1 MAIDI
6 KIVGSANLGYVQ
18 KELGK
23 LALTAEA
30 TTQAFENQ
38 NKYLRGNGS
47 RPQIIRHYR
56 DWQVVQNE
64 LRDSTLALTR
74 ANGDFTTSSFKV
86 GNATDSMV
94 ERIQKQQL
102 TFRQL
107 RQEMGLVKKTYQ
119 DQMKLQASYARTW
132 GTTAAGSKQ
141 VDLITPDFK
150 VQAAGWDQLRTKV
163 HFYNQVLASVST
175 NTINWGK
182 NTQWAGRQLMAGI
195 TYPLILAGGLM
206 AKTAYDVDKGLTQ
219 IVKVYGD
226 AGEGMKESSDQIK
239 SAAMSTAKDLTQYGQ
254 SINDTL
260 EIQSQ
265 LASTGKTGPELQQAT
280 SAVTK
285 ARLLGELNIQD
296 AMQATIN
303 MQEVYGF
310 GADKLAEKFNF
321 MNQME
326 NETSLT
332 MQDFVEGIPK
342 ISGIMNTLGADFEDT
357 GVLLAAMKTAG
368 IDAKEG
374 GNAIKSMVFKDVA
387 PSAKAIKVFAELTGQ
402 SIEAIVDSTKGDPIK
417 TLQGIGRAIEDLP
430 STDQIAVIKEVFGI
444 HQGSKAIG
452 MIKALSGETE
462 QMGKAFSIA
471 AAGADEW
478 AATASGEL
486 EALKASDW
494 VKVKDAIESAKIGMV
509 EFGKVILTAVA
520 PALKAIGDMMQ
531 GMGDWF
537 SGADSGKKKAVAW
550 GIAILAATGPVIML
564 IGLMANLTGN
574 MLKATSAMLNL
585 VKGNG
590 LVTSKQR
597 ATTLATELQ
606 TKSVNN
612 LTKAYEQQMYM
623 ERGLMNSAFM
633 KKDMAGR
640 AATKDLSSSINN
652 PQLWAAAAASA
663 STAPSSFSIDTS
675 TGESKKNETFAVA
688 AKKSGEIADNSEKA
702 ARSWGKV
709 ARNTGYVAMA
719 ASTIGMMSTD
729 SDSLVNKLSTMVFYA
744 SMLGPAM
751 VAGLQK
757 SGAIAKMAQIAATV
771 KGSAMFTGIAG
782 KAAVARTGIMA
793 VGSSIAAMAGP
804 IGIATVA
811 IGGLFYMYKKRA
823 REAREEQDALNGS
836 VELWASASGGTL
848 RDPANLRSGEK
859 RTALDYEKMA
869 KDVIAQDERLASA
882 IEKMSESEKTKEA
895 AIAYGMQEGNRA
907 LLRGLTPEE
916 ATEAARTAAVAIN
929 NTLASSIQLD
939 IRSTAFINVE
949 EVRIAEI
956 DRVRRMIDDEVKA
969 ASTGNWFT
977 GSSAETDSIKIKRN
991 LEITPSGGSMS
1002 TGVLSS
1008 DYDSKLEEAIKVA
1021 YEQLSSTTGEERQK
1035 VYQKMSTDA
1044 RTGLESFYDG
1054 LTKSQKEIMESQG
1067 VFDSKTMTEWM
1078 DRSGGA
1084 GALKDHLE
1092 KEGDSLSGVQQDEFA
1107 ARLAEYRKAVI
1118 YYYSAAEGI
1127 TQEEAEKRLDGKL
1140 SFDVI
1145 ADLNIGVETSSASD
1159 AELDGAMRTYE
1170 NKINNMS
1177 KLWGIRLPEAQ
1188 RLALLNEERVN
1199 NGLKKTTNIRDG
1211 MNREI
1216 TSTIDAVK
1224 KEGGSLGPNAAG
1236 WERSA
1241 DAIDKATKAK
1251 KEYNIMSRPI
1261 DDSGQANPS
1270 VLFDSTTDE
1279 GKKAAEDMAGQF
1291 TESYK
1296 SAMAAAQEEMFTM
1309 ATDELEN
1316 ANQSAIDAIDRD
1328 EKQMSARLDALQKS
1342 REAEFEKRSEAI
1354 DRDFE
1359 KKERKFEARWEKA
1372 MENFDTRWDKTLEN
1386 FDTKWETK
1394 NEKFSAKWDA
1404 TMERFDKSAEKA
1416 KKAVE
1421 AQYDSRIKKV
1431 DEAIKAEQDAE
1442 NIRQRIFEK
1451 EKSRIQHLADMANRS
1466 IDISMSINSGDL
1478 DEAAKLSNDSQAAI
1492 ETYDMDDAGESSQ
1505 SASDK
1510 RIEGLEKNKESINK
1524 KKDIALQRI
1533 DERMQA
1539 ERKALEEQR
1548 KIAEKAFKVS
1558 QEKERKI
1565 LEAQRSAARKS
1576 LEYQKDREKRELDSR
1591 KASLKNRLEAERKDL
1606 ARQIEGS
1613 RAANAK
1619 IVSEKRRA
1627 EDRKYSA
1634 AKKAM
1639 EKEMTALRGAIPRN
1653 EAELLRHMKQI
1664 EKSYDA
1670 YGGALKKKGD
1680 GWGKSISK
1688 STTKHMS
1695 NARVDM
1701 QNKINWEKMGRTI
1714 ATRMTKGTFNMSL
1727 TQFQR
1732 WVSGGAKPD
1741 ELAKLMDKKSPV
1753 KKTAGMTE
1761 AKQRQLSGLSGIVRN
1776 YRHTGGV
1783 IDGSRGSRQGFSGKG
1798 NSQSEVNITAL
1809 KGESVLNRKATR
1821 ALGSGGVNAINNGLY
1836 PQTDVQKPK
1845 PVGRKRQTGDGP
1857 GLAGGFSM
1865 MVAGMMGSM
1874 LRSSIESAGKAKMAE
1889 EMAAV
1894 GNWTAYGL
1902 EAGRFG
1908 GVGLNP
1914 DQLKNASTIASVG
1927 RSLGASSRD
1936 IVIALMTAMQESTL
1950 RNISYG
1956 DRDSVG
1962 LFQQRA
1968 PWGSF
1973 DERTNPRES
1982 ARMFFQGGQGGQPG
1996 LFSKRGRNDMSLAQ
2010 AAQAVQVSAYPD
2022 AYAKWQAMAE
2032 ALYGAMQWEGS
2043 NASVMSG
2050 GSTKGVYGYQK
2061 QIDWIKK
2068 AVPGTIITS
2077 SLRTGN
2083 LGGKSSTGSYHNR
2096 GRAIDMSG
2104 PDRGPSGYARI
2115 FNTIASSFPNSTEL
2129 IHSPMG
2135 SRQLKNGRSY
2145 NYTGQTRAIHWDHVH
2160 WAMRNG
2166 GMVPG
2171 VGSGDKTRIMGEPG
2185 EFMLRK
2191 KAVDNVGPEYLKML
2205 NSDRFI
2211 NMPKSPVASVKDAST
2226 SGNIDNSVV
2235 NKYDISIDASGNAQP
2250 ADVKDAVV
2258 KALTEIERRKG
2269 FDRRIG
2275 KR

>member
-6 KIVGSANLGYVQ
+6 KIVGSANLGHVQ

-38 NKYLRGNGS
+38 NKHLRATGS
-47 RPQIIRHYR
+47 RPEIIRHYR

-94 ERIQKQQL
+94 ERIQKHQL

-119 DQMKLQASYARTW
+119 DQMKLQSSYARTW

-226 AGEGMKESSDQIK
+226 AGEGVKETSDQIK
-239 SAAMSTAKDLTQYGQ
+239 AAAMSTAKDLTQYGQ

-265 LASTGKTGPELQQAT
+265 LASTGKTGPELQDAT
-280 SAVTK
+280 KAVTK
-285 ARLLGELNIQD
+285 ARLLGELDIQD

-342 ISGIMNTLGADFEDT
+342 ISGIMNTLGADFEDL
-357 GVLLAAMKTAG
+357 GIMLAAMKVAG
-368 IDAKEG
+368 VDAKEG

-387 PSAKAIKVFAELTGQ
+387 PSAKAIKVFGELTGQ

-417 TLQGIGRAIEDLP
+417 TLQGIGKAIEDLP

-478 AATASGEL
+478 SATTRGEL
-486 EALKASDW
+486 EALKAADW

-520 PALKAIGDMMQ
+520 PALKAIGNMMQ

-550 GIAILAATGPVIML
+550 GLAILAATGPVIML

-590 LVTSKQR
+590 LVTRKQR
-597 ATTLATELQ
+597 ATALATELQ

-612 LTKAYEQQMYM
+612 LTKAYEQQMFM
-623 ERGLMNSAFM
+623 ERELMRSSIM

-640 AATKDLSSSINN
+640 AATKNLSSSINN
-652 PQLWAAAAASA
+652 PQLWAEAAAAASM
-663 STAPSSFSIDTS
+663 SPSSFSIDTE
-675 TGESKKNETFAVA
+675 TGESKKNETFGIA

-751 VAGLQK
+751 VAGLRK
-757 SGAIAKMAQIAATV
+757 SGALAKMAQMAATV

-782 KAAVARTGIMA
+782 KAAAARTGIMA

-811 IGGLFYMYKKRA
+811 LGGLFYMHKKRA

-836 VELWASASGGTL
+836 VELWASASGGSL

-869 KDVIAQDERLASA
+869 KDVIEQDERLASA
-882 IEKMSESEKTKEA
+882 IEKMSESEKTEEA

-929 NTLASSIQLD
+929 NTLADSIQLD

-949 EVRIAEI
+949 KVRIAEI

-1008 DYDSKLEEAIKVA
+1008 EYDSKLEEAIKVA
-1021 YEQLSSTTGEERQK
+1021 YEQLGSTTGEERQK

-1092 KEGDSLSGVQQDEFA
+1092 KEGDSLNGAQQDEFA

-1159 AELDGAMRTYE
+1159 AELEGAMKTYE
-1170 NKINNMS
+1170 NKIDNMR
-1177 KLWGIRLPEAQ
+1177 KLWGVRLPEAQ

-1199 NGLKKTTNIRDG
+1199 HGLKRTTNIRDG

-1224 KEGGSLGPNAAG
+1224 KEGDSLDPNAAG
-1236 WERSA
+1236 WERNA
-1241 DAIDKATKAK
+1241 DAIEKATKAK
-1251 KEYNIMSRPI
+1251 KQYDIMSRPI
-1261 DDSGQANPS
+1261 DDSGQADPS

-1291 TESYK
+1291 TDSYK
-1296 SAMAAAQEEMFTM
+1296 NAMAAAQEEMFTM
-1309 ATDELEN
+1309 AADELES
-1316 ANQSAIDAIDRD
+1316 AHQSALDALDAADKKRSD
-1328 EKQMSARLDALQKS
+1328 ALDALQESK
-1342 REAEFEKRSEAI
+1342 EAEFDRRADAI
-1354 DRDFE
+1354 DKDAEQR
-1359 KKERKFEARWEKA
+1359 ERKFESRWDKA
-1372 MENFDTRWDKTLEN
+1372 TENFDNRWDKTMENFDNRWDEKS
-1386 FDTKWETK
+1386 D
-1394 NEKFSAKWDA
+1394 KFSEKWDA
-1404 TMERFDKSAEKA
+1404 TMEAFDKSSEKA
-1416 KKAVE
+1416 KEAVE
-1421 AQYDSRIKKV
+1421 AQFDARIKKV
-1431 DEAIKAEQDAE
+1431 DDAIKAEQDAE
-1442 NIRQRIFEK
+1442 NIRQKIFEK

-1466 IDISMSINSGDL
+1466 IDINMSINSGDL
-1478 DEAAKLSNDSQAAI
+1478 DEAARLSNDAQAAI
-1492 ETYDMDDAGESSQ
+1492 QTFTMDDEGDSSQ

-1510 RIEGLEKNKESINK
+1510 RIEALEKSKEPINK
-1524 KKDIALQRI
+1524 QKDAAIARVEARI
-1533 DERMQA
+1533 EA
-1539 ERKALEEQR
+1539 ERKGLEAQR
-1548 KIAEKAFKVS
+1548 KIAEKALGVA
-1558 QEKERKI
+1558 QDKERKI
-1565 LEAQRSAARKS
+1565 LENQRAAAHKS
-1576 LEYQKDREKRELDSR
+1576 LQAQKDKEKRELDSR
-1591 KASLKNRLEAERKDL
+1591 RDALKKRLELDRKALADEIKDQRDANATIL
-1606 ARQIEGS
+1606 AR
-1613 RAANAK
+1613 
-1619 IVSEKRRA
+1619 KRKV
-1627 EDRKYSA
+1627 EDRKYAA

-1639 EKEMTALRGAIPRN
+1639 DKEMDALRGAVPRN
-1653 EAELLRHMKQI
+1653 EEELLRHMKQV
-1664 EKSYDA
+1664 EKSYGA
-1670 YGGALKKKGD
+1670 YGKALTKKGD
-1680 GWGKSISK
+1680 GWGKDISK
-1688 STTKHMS
+1688 ATTKHMS
-1695 NARVDM
+1695 QARVDM

-1727 TQFQR
+1727 TQFQK

-1741 ELAKLMDKKSPV
+1741 ELAKLMNSQKTV

-1761 AKQRQLSGLSGIVRN
+1761 SKQKQLSGLNPPR

-1865 MVAGMMGSM
+1865 MIAGMMGSM

-1973 DERTNPRES
+1973 DDRTNPRES

-2061 QIDWIKK
+2061 QINWIKK

-2104 PDRGPSGYARI
+2104 PDRGHSGYSRI

-2129 IHSPMG
+2129 IYSPMG
-2135 SRQLKNGRSY
+2135 GRQLLNGRSH
-2145 NYTGQTRAIHWDHVH
+2145 NYTGHTRAIHYDHVH

-2211 NMPKSPVASVKDAST
+2211 NMPKSPVASVKDS
-2226 SGNIDNSVV
+2226 SSRGNIDNSVINTYNV
-2235 NKYDISIDASGNAQP
+2235 KIDASGNPEPQN
-2250 ADVKDAVV
+2250 VENAVFS
-2258 KALTEIERRKG
+2258 ALEKIERRRG
-2269 FDRRIG
+2269 FNRKIG
-2275 KR
+2275 E